1 MPRTKEQFEKI
12 REETRAKILNTALEL
27 FAKKGYSNT
36 SISEIA
42 KSANISKGLAYNY
55 FKSKEVL
62 MEEVIKVLF
71 VEISKI
77 FVEIEVI
84 KNPFEKLHKIIDLTI
99 DWILEN
105 TDFWR
110 LYASL
115 LMQEETKN
123 IVEKVAGNFMGEL
136 FKEIEKL
143 FRKIKIKN
151 PAAEARTFGAI
162 MDGMSFHI
170 LFMGSDYPVEKTRK
184 FLKSKYSRENLI

>member
-42 KSANISKGLAYNY
+42 NSANISKGLVYNY
-55 FKSKEVL
+55 FESKEML
-62 MEEVIKVLF
+62 MEEVIKILF
-71 VEISKI
+71 VEIGKM
-77 FVEIEVI
+77 FVEIEVLKDPI
-84 KNPFEKLHKIIDLTI
+84 EKLHKIIDLTI

-105 TDFWR
+105 KDFWR

-170 LFMGSDYPVEKTRK
+170 LFMGNDYPVEKTRK
-184 FLKSKYSRENLI
+184 FLKSKYSRENLT